1 MQRLSDKILAA
12 HAQACEQGKPEVARL
27 LLQALEIEL
36 SHRGGP
42 KPEERSVDPALEAA
56 FRRQKTLDASA

>member
-12 HAQACEQGKPEVARL
+12 HDQACNQGKPEVARL
-27 LLQALEIEL
+27 LLQALELEL

-42 KPEERSVDPALEAA
+42 KAEERSVDPALEAA
-56 FRRQKTLDASA
+56 FQRQQQLDAAL